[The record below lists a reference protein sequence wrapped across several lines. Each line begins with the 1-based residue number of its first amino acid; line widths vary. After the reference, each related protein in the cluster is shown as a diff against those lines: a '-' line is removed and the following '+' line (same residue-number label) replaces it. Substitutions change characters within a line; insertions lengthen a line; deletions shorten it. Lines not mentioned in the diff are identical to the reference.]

1 MLDAFLHWLG
11 FGLCHQLP
19 ERSFVGGGHQL
30 PVCARDTGI
39 YLGFVIGL
47 LVLAALDRGYRRTEV
62 PRPWVLALGA
72 VLIAVMGWDG
82 VTSYVGLRPTTN
94 LIRLATGL
102 GTGFAL
108 TLVIAPLLNTQLWR
122 RRSPERVL
130 GEPWEVA
137 VWVAAIPVSFVAI
150 RWGGPALGTA
160 YAVLTAIAILV
171 TLTAVNLVL
180 VLLAPRFEQKA
191 ERLRDAWLPM
201 LVALGLAMLEIAA
214 ADWLRLALLS
224 LVAGR

>member
-19 ERSFVGGGHQL
+19 ERSFVGGVHQL

-47 LVLAALDRGYRRTEV
+47 LVLAALDRGCRRTEV

-108 TLVIAPLLNTQLWR
+108 TLVIAPLLN
-122 RRSPERVL
+122 
-130 GEPWEVA
+130 
-137 VWVAAIPVSFVAI
+137 
-150 RWGGPALGTA
+150 
-160 YAVLTAIAILV
+160 
-171 TLTAVNLVL
+171 
-180 VLLAPRFEQKA
+180 
-191 ERLRDAWLPM
+191 
-201 LVALGLAMLEIAA
+201 
-214 ADWLRLALLS
+214 
-224 LVAGR
+224 